1 MNDSIKGSLVG
12 VKVIDFSTL
21 LPGPLASLF
30 LAETGAEVIKIERPE
45 IGDEIRLSQPKWN
58 DQSVSFSM
66 LNRGKKSLSLDLK
79 DPKNLKILEPVIR
92 ETDIIIEQF
101 RPGVMKRLGLD
112 YETLKKINK
121 KIIYVSITGYGQKG
135 PKSMVAGH
143 DLNYIG
149 NTGLLSLSMGSSDKT
164 VVPPGLIADIAGGSY
179 PAVINILLALRK
191 RDINQEGSYID
202 ISMTDNLF
210 PFMFW
215 GLGSGFSKNTWPG
228 NSDST
233 LSGGSPRYNIY
244 ETKDGGYLA
253 AAPLEDR
260 FWNKFCEAIELPKKY
275 INMDDNPKKVIQ
287 RIRDIIKLKNKDHW
301 FDVFEKAECCCSI
314 VKSLEEAIN
323 DNHFKVRE
331 IFSRKIL
338 SEEGHE
344 IPALPVPI
352 DNQFRK
358 AKIGEKAPKLGVHND
373 LFFKQNNH

>member
-1 MNDSIKGSLVG
+1 MNEKIKGSLAG
-12 VKVIDFSTL
+12 IKVIDFSTL

-30 LAETGAEVIKIERPE
+30 LAETGAEVIKIEKPG
-45 IGDEIRLSQPKWN
+45 IGDEMREAYPKWN
-58 DQSVSFSM
+58 GQSISFSM

-79 DPKNLKILEPVIR
+79 DPDNLKILEPIIK
-92 ETDIIIEQF
+92 EADIIIEQF

-112 YETLKKINK
+112 YETIKKINK

-149 NTGLLSLSMGSSDKT
+149 NTGLLSLSMGIGDNT
-164 VVPPGLIADIAGGSY
+164 VVPPALIADIAGGSY

-191 RDINQEGSYID
+191 RDINQEGSFID
-202 ISMTDNLF
+202 ISMSDNLF

-215 GLGSGFSKNTWPG
+215 GLGAGFSKNDWPG
-228 NSDST
+228 NADSI

-244 ETKDGGYLA
+244 KTSDNAYLA

-260 FWNKFCEAIELPKKY
+260 FWNKFCEAIDLPKKY
-275 INMDDNPKKVIQ
+275 INIKDNQLEVIQ
-287 RIRDIIKLKNKDHW
+287 QVRNIIILKDKNYW
-301 FDVFEKAECCCSI
+301 FEVFNEADCCCSI

-331 IFSRKIL
+331 IFSRKI
-338 SEEGHE
+338 SNEEGKE

-358 AKIGEKAPKLGVHND
+358 GKLREQSPKLGLHNN
-373 LFFKQNNH
+373 LFFS